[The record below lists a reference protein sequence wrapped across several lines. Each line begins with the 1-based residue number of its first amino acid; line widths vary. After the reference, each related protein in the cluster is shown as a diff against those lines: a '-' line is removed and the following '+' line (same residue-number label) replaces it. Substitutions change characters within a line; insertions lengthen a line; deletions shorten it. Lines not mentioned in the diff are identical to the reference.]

1 MEICRINVLMLKY
14 WYNATRNFFR
24 ILEIFYWP
32 LMGILIW
39 GFTTNYISGLVQNN
53 LIINFFLGGAILWTF
68 FITAQMDIGIFILED
83 IWNRNIFNLFASPMK
98 NSELIISTA
107 LFGLIRCILSFIF
120 LVSAAYLLYSFNIL
134 GIGIVYVS
142 MFAFGL
148 ILFGWVTGI
157 FILSLIFRFGMKV
170 QSLLWVI
177 GWLIQ
182 PLSAVFYP
190 LDSLPVWVQKISLI
204 FPTTYIFEGM
214 RTAFSKNAIDFHS
227 LILSFAINAVL
238 LIFAYIFFE
247 RSIKFAKRTGMLTK
261 FHE

>member
-1 MEICRINVLMLKY
+1 MEIYRINALMLTY

-24 ILEIFYWP
+24 IFEVFYWP
-32 LMGILIW
+32 LMGLLIW
-39 GFTTNYISGLVQNN
+39 GFTTKYISGLVQNDSV
-53 LIINFFLGGAILWTF
+53 INFFLGGAILWTF
-68 FITAQMDIGIFILED
+68 FITAQMDIGVFILED
-83 IWNRNIFNLFASPMK
+83 IWNRNIFNLFASPIK
-98 NSELIISTA
+98 NSEIIISTA

-120 LVSAAYLLYSFNIL
+120 LVSIAYLLYSFNLL
-134 GIGIVYVS
+134 GIGIFYVS

-148 ILFGWVTGI
+148 ILFGWVIGI
-157 FILSLIFRFGMKV
+157 FTVGLIFRFGLKV

-190 LDSLPVWVQKISLI
+190 LSSLPIWMQKISLI

-214 RTAFSKNAIDFHS
+214 RAAFSKNAIDFNG
-227 LILSFAINAVL
+227 LILSFVINIIL
-238 LIFAYIFFE
+238 LILAYIFFE
-247 RSIKFAKRTGMLTK
+247 MSIKYAKKTGMLTK

>member
-1 MEICRINVLMLKY
+1 MEIYRIKALMLKY

-24 ILEIFYWP
+24 ILEVFYWP
-32 LMGILIW
+32 LMGMLIW
-39 GFTTNYISGLVQNN
+39 GFTTNYISTLVQNN
-53 LIINFFLGGAILWTF
+53 SVINFFLGGAILWTF
-68 FITAQMDIGIFILED
+68 FITAQMDIGVFILED
-83 IWNRNIFNLFASPMK
+83 IWNRNIFNLFASPIK
-98 NSELIISTA
+98 NSEIIISTA

-120 LVSAAYLLYSFNIL
+120 LVSIAYLLYSFNL
-134 GIGIVYVS
+134 LSIGIVYVA

-148 ILFGWVTGI
+148 ILFGWVIGI
-157 FILSLIFRFGMKV
+157 FIVGLIFRFGMKV

-190 LDSLPVWVQKISLI
+190 LNSLPIWVQKISLI

-214 RTAFSKNAIDFHS
+214 RTAFNKNAIDFNG
-227 LILSFAINAVL
+227 LILSFSINIIL
-238 LIFAYIFFE
+238 LILAYIFFGM
-247 RSIKFAKRTGMLTK
+247 SIKYAKKTGMLTK

>member
-1 MEICRINVLMLKY
+1 MKIYRINALMLKY

-24 ILEIFYWP
+24 ILEVFYWP
-32 LMGILIW
+32 LMGMLIW
-39 GFTTNYISGLVQNN
+39 GFTTYYISDLVKNN
-53 LIINFFLGGAILWTF
+53 SVINVFLGGAILWTF
-68 FITAQMDIGIFILED
+68 FIIAQMDIGVFILED
-83 IWNRNIFNLFASPMK
+83 IWNRNIFNLFASPIK
-98 NSELIISTA
+98 ISELIISTT

-120 LVSAAYLLYSFNIL
+120 LVSIAYLLYSFNIL

-157 FILSLIFRFGMKV
+157 FIVGLIFRFGLKV

-182 PLSAVFYP
+182 PFSAVFYP
-190 LDSLPVWVQKISLI
+190 LSTLPIWLQKISLLL
-204 FPTTYIFEGM
+204 PTTYIFEGM
-214 RTAFSKNAIDFHS
+214 RTAFSKNIIDFHG
-227 LILSFAINAVL
+227 LILSFAINIIL
-238 LIFAYIFFE
+238 LILAYIFFE
-247 RSIKFAKRTGMLTK
+247 RSIKFAKKTGMLTK

>member
-1 MEICRINVLMLKY
+1 MKLYRINALMLKY

-24 ILEIFYWP
+24 ILEVFYWP
-32 LMGILIW
+32 LMGMLIW
-39 GFTTNYISGLVQNN
+39 GFTTNYISELVQNN
-53 LIINFFLGGAILWTF
+53 SVINFFLGGAILWTF
-68 FITAQMDIGIFILED
+68 FITAQMDIGVFILED
-83 IWNRNIFNLFASPMK
+83 IWNRNIFNLFASPIK
-98 NSELIISTA
+98 ISELIISTA

-120 LVSAAYLLYSFNIL
+120 LICMAYLLYSFNIL
-134 GIGIVYVS
+134 SIGIVYVS

-157 FILSLIFRFGMKV
+157 FIVGLIFRFGLKV

-190 LDSLPVWVQKISLI
+190 LSSLPIWVQKISLI

-214 RTAFSKNAIDFHS
+214 RAAFSKGVIDFRS
-227 LILSFAINAVL
+227 LILSFAINIIL
-238 LIFAYIFFE
+238 LILSYIFFGM
-247 RSIKFAKRTGMLTK
+247 SIKYAKKSGMLTK